1 LYEFAK
7 IKMGLANSA
16 DIGYNSNQF
25 QKWEYKIKMAGGR
38 VTMIYDTG
46 LPVAYAA
53 RIADSV
59 REEYTI
65 DKKLV
70 TDEGVKRGLRN
81 ADGTGVL
88 AGITRIGSVMGY
100 YVEDEMRV
108 PMEGKLYYRGIDVEE
123 IVASNRKNSVFGYEE
138 VAYLLLMGK
147 LPTAREIQDFDA
159 VLSKA
164 RVLPENFTED
174 IIMRAPSAN
183 IMNKLANCVLA
194 LYSYDPNPEDNSLE
208 NMLRTSIELI
218 GRLPVLVANSYAVMR
233 HHYQEQSLYI
243 HQPKENLSLAENFLR
258 MVRPDKQY
266 TDEEAKLLDTMLV
279 LHAEHGG
286 GNNSAFVCRALSS
299 SGTDTYSA
307 IAGALGS
314 LKGPLH
320 GGANAKVI
328 EMFRYI
334 KENVSDPTD
343 DGMMRAY
350 LGKILDGEAGDR
362 SGKIYGIGHAVYT
375 KSDPRAV
382 LIKKF
387 AREVAEKKGIDT
399 RDLDIMET
407 VERVAVPLIMER
419 KNQEIPMCANVDLY
433 SGLVYGILGI
443 PQELFTPLFAVSRI
457 SGWCAHRIE
466 EVMTGGRIMRPAYR
480 AYVKHIPYVEMGDR
494 E

>member
-1 LYEFAK
+1 
-7 IKMGLANSA
+7 
-16 DIGYNSNQF
+16 
-25 QKWEYKIKMAGGR
+25 
-38 VTMIYDTG
+38 MIYDTS
-46 LPVAYAA
+46 LPVAYASK
-53 RIADSV
+53 IADNV

-70 TDEGVKRGLRN
+70 TDQGVKRGLRN

-108 PMEGKLYYRGIDVEE
+108 PTEGKLYYRGIDVED

-147 LPTAREIQDFDA
+147 LPKQQELLDFDE

-164 RVLPENFTED
+164 RVLPENFNED
-174 IIMRAPSAN
+174 IIMRAPSVN
-183 IMNKLANCVLA
+183 IMNKLASCVLA

-218 GRLPVLVANSYAVMR
+218 GRFPVLVANSYAVMR
-233 HHYQEQSLYI
+233 HHYQEKSLYI

-328 EMFRYI
+328 EMFHYI
-334 KENVSDPTD
+334 KENVSDPAD
-343 DGMMRAY
+343 DGEMRDY

-362 SGKIYGIGHAVYT
+362 SAKIYGIGHAVYT
-375 KSDPRAV
+375 RSDPRAV

-387 AREVAEKKGIDT
+387 AREVAEQKGIDT
-399 RDLDIMET
+399 TDLDIMET
-407 VERVAVPLIMER
+407 VERVGVPLIMER

-433 SGLVYGILGI
+433 SGLVYGILGV

-480 AYVKHIPYVEMGDR
+480 AYTKNAPYVEMCDR
-494 E
+494 

>member
-1 LYEFAK
+1 
-7 IKMGLANSA
+7 MGLAKFM
-16 DIGYNSNQF
+16 DIRYNSNQF
-25 QKWEYKIKMAGGR
+25 QKWEHKNKMTGGR
-38 VTMIYDTG
+38 VTMIYDTD

-53 RIADSV
+53 KVADSV

-70 TDEGVKRGLRN
+70 TEEGVKRGLRN

-108 PMEGKLYYRGIDVEE
+108 PMEGKLYYRGIDVED
-123 IVASNRKNSVFGYEE
+123 IVASNRKNNIFGYEE

-147 LPTAREIQDFDA
+147 LPTAQEIQDFDE

-183 IMNKLANCVLA
+183 IMNKLASCVLA

-233 HHYQEQSLYI
+233 HHYQEKSLYI

-328 EMFRYI
+328 EMFHYI

-343 DGMMRAY
+343 DGMMRDY

-362 SGKIYGIGHAVYT
+362 SGKIFGIGHAVYT
-375 KSDPRAV
+375 VSDPRAK

-399 RDLDIMET
+399 HDLDIMET

-443 PQELFTPLFAVSRI
+443 PQELYTPLFAVSRI
-457 SGWCAHRIE
+457 SGWCANRIE

-480 AYVKHIPYVEMGDR
+480 AYVKRIPYVEMDER

>member
-1 LYEFAK
+1 
-7 IKMGLANSA
+7 
-16 DIGYNSNQF
+16 
-25 QKWEYKIKMAGGR
+25 
-38 VTMIYDTG
+38 MIYDTD
-46 LPVAYAA
+46 LPVAYASK
-53 RIADSV
+53 IADSV
-59 REEYTI
+59 NAEYAI

-88 AGITRIGSVMGY
+88 AGITRIGSVLGY
-100 YVEDEMRV
+100 YVQDEMRV
-108 PMEGKLYYRGIDVEE
+108 PMEGKLYYRGIDVED
-123 IVASNRKNSVFGYEE
+123 IVASNRRSGVFGYEE
-138 VAYLLLMGK
+138 VSYLLLMGK
-147 LPTAREIQDFDA
+147 LPKQQELQDFDE

-164 RVLPENFTED
+164 RVLPDNFNED

-183 IMNKLANCVLA
+183 IMNKLASCVLA

-208 NMLRTSIELI
+208 NLLRTSIELV

-233 HHYQEQSLYI
+233 HHYQEKSLYI

-286 GNNSAFVCRALSS
+286 GNNSAFVCRVLSS

-334 KENVSDPTD
+334 KDNVSDPTD
-343 DGMMRAY
+343 DGQMRDY

-375 KSDPRAV
+375 ISDPRAV

-387 AREVAEKKGIDT
+387 AREVAEQKGLDT
-399 RDLDIMET
+399 ADLDIMET
-407 VERVAVPLIMER
+407 MERVAAPLIMER
-419 KNQEIPMCANVDLY
+419 KNQEMPMCANVDLY
-433 SGLVYGILGI
+433 SGLVYGILGV
-443 PQELFTPLFAVSRI
+443 PQELYTPLFAVSRI

-480 AYVKHIPYVEMGDR
+480 AYIKNAPYVEMGDR
-494 E
+494 

>member
-1 LYEFAK
+1 
-7 IKMGLANSA
+7 M
-16 DIGYNSNQF
+16 
-25 QKWEYKIKMAGGR
+25 
-38 VTMIYDTG
+38 TYDTD
-46 LPVAYAA
+46 LPVAYASK
-53 RIADSV
+53 IADSV
-59 REEYTI
+59 REEYAI

-88 AGITRIGSVMGY
+88 AGITRIGSVRGY
-100 YVEDEMRV
+100 YVQDEMRV
-108 PMEGKLYYRGIDVEE
+108 PMEGKLYYRGIDVED
-123 IVASNRKNSVFGYEE
+123 IVASNRRSGVFGYEE
-138 VAYLLLMGK
+138 VSYLLLMGK
-147 LPTAREIQDFDA
+147 LPKQQELQDFDE

-164 RVLPENFTED
+164 RVLPDNFNED

-183 IMNKLANCVLA
+183 IMNKLASCVLA

-208 NMLRTSIELI
+208 NMLRTSIELV
-218 GRLPVLVANSYAVMR
+218 GRLPVLVANSYAVAR
-233 HHYQEQSLYI
+233 HHYQEKSLYI
-243 HQPKENLSLAENFLR
+243 HQPRENLSLAENFFR

-334 KENVSDPTD
+334 KDNVSDPTD
-343 DGMMRAY
+343 DGRMRDY

-375 KSDPRAV
+375 ISDPRAV

-387 AREVAEKKGIDT
+387 AREVAEQKGIDT
-399 RDLDIMET
+399 ADLDIMET

-443 PQELFTPLFAVSRI
+443 PQELYTPLFAVSRI

-480 AYVKHIPYVEMGDR
+480 AYIKNAPYVEMGDR
-494 E
+494 

>member
-1 LYEFAK
+1 
-7 IKMGLANSA
+7 MGLANPA

>member
-1 LYEFAK
+1 
-7 IKMGLANSA
+7 MGLANST